1 MTTSIIGQTEKTY
14 NHCPSSKNMK
24 KVNFILFA
32 RSYSRKWQCVFS
44 LLGCEV
50 KVIEYI
56 SQIVLSLSVKIKEQM
71 KHFRSFLY
79 CAGIAVS
86 MVLAIAGCSKSPK
99 SQQNGAVAETVSDS
113 VSGSAYESLQYR
125 NGLPTVI
132 DFYATW
138 CGPCKA
144 IAPVFDVLKGE
155 YGEKIN
161 FV

>member
-1 MTTSIIGQTEKTY
+1 
-14 NHCPSSKNMK
+14 
-24 KVNFILFA
+24 
-32 RSYSRKWQCVFS
+32 
-44 LLGCEV
+44 
-50 KVIEYI
+50 
-56 SQIVLSLSVKIKEQM
+56 
-71 KHFRSFLY
+71 
-79 CAGIAVS
+79 

-161 FV
+161 FVSVDVDADNETARRYGIEAMPTFVILDSEGKEIRRIVGADAEALSAAVDNLASNS

>member
-1 MTTSIIGQTEKTY
+1 
-14 NHCPSSKNMK
+14 
-24 KVNFILFA
+24 
-32 RSYSRKWQCVFS
+32 
-44 LLGCEV
+44 
-50 KVIEYI
+50 
-56 SQIVLSLSVKIKEQM
+56 M

-113 VSGSAYESLQYR
+113 VSGSAYENLQYR

-161 FV
+161 FVSVDVDADNETARRYGIEAMPTFVILDSEGEEIRRIVGADAEALSAAVDNLASNS

>member
-1 MTTSIIGQTEKTY
+1 M
-14 NHCPSSKNMK
+14 
-24 KVNFILFA
+24 
-32 RSYSRKWQCVFS
+32 
-44 LLGCEV
+44 
-50 KVIEYI
+50 
-56 SQIVLSLSVKIKEQM
+56 
-71 KHFRSFLY
+71 Y
-79 CAGIAVS
+79 CAGIVVS

-161 FV
+161 FVSVDVDADNETARRYGIEAMPTFVILDSEGKEIRRIVGADAEALSAAVDNLASNS

>member
-1 MTTSIIGQTEKTY
+1 M
-14 NHCPSSKNMK
+14 
-24 KVNFILFA
+24 
-32 RSYSRKWQCVFS
+32 
-44 LLGCEV
+44 
-50 KVIEYI
+50 
-56 SQIVLSLSVKIKEQM
+56 
-71 KHFRSFLY
+71 Y

-161 FV
+161 FVSVDVDADNETARRYGIEAMPTFVILDSEGKEIRRIVGADAEALSAAVDNLASNS

>member
-1 MTTSIIGQTEKTY
+1 
-14 NHCPSSKNMK
+14 
-24 KVNFILFA
+24 
-32 RSYSRKWQCVFS
+32 
-44 LLGCEV
+44 
-50 KVIEYI
+50 
-56 SQIVLSLSVKIKEQM
+56 M

-86 MVLAIAGCSKSPK
+86 MVIAIAGCSKSPK

-161 FV
+161 FVSVDVDADNETARRYGIEAMPTFVILDSEGKEIRRIVGADAEALSAAVDNLASNS

>member
-1 MTTSIIGQTEKTY
+1 
-14 NHCPSSKNMK
+14 
-24 KVNFILFA
+24 
-32 RSYSRKWQCVFS
+32 
-44 LLGCEV
+44 
-50 KVIEYI
+50 
-56 SQIVLSLSVKIKEQM
+56 M

-113 VSGSAYESLQYR
+113 VSGSAYENLQYR

-161 FV
+161 FVSVDVDADNETARRYGIEAMPTFVILDSEGEEIRRIVGADAEALSDAVDNLASNS

>member
-1 MTTSIIGQTEKTY
+1 M
-14 NHCPSSKNMK
+14 
-24 KVNFILFA
+24 
-32 RSYSRKWQCVFS
+32 
-44 LLGCEV
+44 
-50 KVIEYI
+50 
-56 SQIVLSLSVKIKEQM
+56 
-71 KHFRSFLY
+71 Y

-113 VSGSAYESLQYR
+113 VSGSAYENLQYR

-161 FV
+161 FVSVDVDADNETARRYGIEAMPTFVILDSEGEEIRRIVGADAEALSAAVDNLASNS

>member
-1 MTTSIIGQTEKTY
+1 M
-14 NHCPSSKNMK
+14 
-24 KVNFILFA
+24 
-32 RSYSRKWQCVFS
+32 
-44 LLGCEV
+44 
-50 KVIEYI
+50 
-56 SQIVLSLSVKIKEQM
+56 
-71 KHFRSFLY
+71 Y

-86 MVLAIAGCSKSPK
+86 MVLAIAGCSKSSK

-113 VSGSAYESLQYR
+113 VSGSAYENLQYR

-161 FV
+161 FVSVDVDADNETARRYGIEAMPTFVILDSEGEEIRRIVGADAEALSAAVDNLASNS

>member
-1 MTTSIIGQTEKTY
+1 
-14 NHCPSSKNMK
+14 
-24 KVNFILFA
+24 
-32 RSYSRKWQCVFS
+32 
-44 LLGCEV
+44 
-50 KVIEYI
+50 
-56 SQIVLSLSVKIKEQM
+56 
-71 KHFRSFLY
+71 LY

-113 VSGSAYESLQYR
+113 VSGSAYENLQYR

-161 FV
+161 FVSVDVDADNETARRYGIEAMPTFVILDSEGEEIRRIVGADAEALSAAVDNLASNS

>member
-1 MTTSIIGQTEKTY
+1 M
-14 NHCPSSKNMK
+14 
-24 KVNFILFA
+24 
-32 RSYSRKWQCVFS
+32 
-44 LLGCEV
+44 
-50 KVIEYI
+50 
-56 SQIVLSLSVKIKEQM
+56 
-71 KHFRSFLY
+71 Y

-86 MVLAIAGCSKSPK
+86 MVIAIAGCSKSPK

-161 FV
+161 FVSVDVDADNETARRYGIEAMPTFVILDSEGKEIRRIVGADAEALSAAVDNLASNS

>member
-1 MTTSIIGQTEKTY
+1 M
-14 NHCPSSKNMK
+14 
-24 KVNFILFA
+24 
-32 RSYSRKWQCVFS
+32 
-44 LLGCEV
+44 
-50 KVIEYI
+50 
-56 SQIVLSLSVKIKEQM
+56 
-71 KHFRSFLY
+71 Y
-79 CAGIAVS
+79 CAGITVS

-113 VSGSAYESLQYR
+113 VSGSAYENLQYR

-161 FV
+161 FVSVDVDADNETARRYGIEAMPTFVILDSEGEEIRRIVGADAEALSAAVDNLASNS

>member
-1 MTTSIIGQTEKTY
+1 
-14 NHCPSSKNMK
+14 
-24 KVNFILFA
+24 
-32 RSYSRKWQCVFS
+32 
-44 LLGCEV
+44 
-50 KVIEYI
+50 
-56 SQIVLSLSVKIKEQM
+56 
-71 KHFRSFLY
+71 LY

-113 VSGSAYESLQYR
+113 VSGSAYENLQYR

-144 IAPVFDVLKGE
+144 IAPVFDVLKVE

-161 FV
+161 FVSVDVDADNETARRYGIEAMPTFVILDSEGEEIRRIVGADAEALSAAVDNLASNS

>member
-1 MTTSIIGQTEKTY
+1 
-14 NHCPSSKNMK
+14 
-24 KVNFILFA
+24 
-32 RSYSRKWQCVFS
+32 
-44 LLGCEV
+44 
-50 KVIEYI
+50 
-56 SQIVLSLSVKIKEQM
+56 M

-113 VSGSAYESLQYR
+113 VSGSAYENLQYR

-161 FV
+161 FVSVDVDADNETARREGIEAMPTFVILDSEGEEIRRIVGADAEALSAAVDNLASNS

>member
-1 MTTSIIGQTEKTY
+1 
-14 NHCPSSKNMK
+14 
-24 KVNFILFA
+24 
-32 RSYSRKWQCVFS
+32 
-44 LLGCEV
+44 
-50 KVIEYI
+50 
-56 SQIVLSLSVKIKEQM
+56 M

-161 FV
+161 FVSVDVDADNETARRYGIEAMPTFVILDSEGKEIRRIVGADAEALSAAVDNLASNS

>member
-1 MTTSIIGQTEKTY
+1 M
-14 NHCPSSKNMK
+14 
-24 KVNFILFA
+24 
-32 RSYSRKWQCVFS
+32 
-44 LLGCEV
+44 
-50 KVIEYI
+50 
-56 SQIVLSLSVKIKEQM
+56 
-71 KHFRSFLY
+71 Y

-86 MVLAIAGCSKSPK
+86 MVPAIAGCSKSPK

-113 VSGSAYESLQYR
+113 VSGSAYENLQYR

-161 FV
+161 FVSVDVDADNETARRYGIEAMPTFVILDSEGEEIRRIVGADAEALSAAVDNLASNS

>member
-1 MTTSIIGQTEKTY
+1 M
-14 NHCPSSKNMK
+14 
-24 KVNFILFA
+24 
-32 RSYSRKWQCVFS
+32 
-44 LLGCEV
+44 
-50 KVIEYI
+50 
-56 SQIVLSLSVKIKEQM
+56 
-71 KHFRSFLY
+71 Y

-138 CGPCKA
+138 CVPCKA

-161 FV
+161 FVSVDVDADNETARRYGIEAMPTFVILDSEGKEIRRIVGADAEALSAAVDNLASNS